1 MHSFSSPLFAR
12 IKVLHR
18 PNHKNEVPTAVVEVP
33 LLFLQV
39 GVMAASEFL
48 QVGVVINKAV
58 PPVVVGVIKAVLVV
72 VLMVG
77 VAVPDAG
84 VDAEVET
91 RIVANEH
98 GPLQH
103 DQQRKQYPSRK
114 SGLSCL
120 LV

>member
-1 MHSFSSPLFAR
+1 LHSFSSPLFAR
-12 IKVLHR
+12 IKVR
-18 PNHKNEVPTAVVEVP
+18 PNHKNEVPTAVVEVA
-33 LLFLQV
+33 LIFLQV
-39 GVMAASEFL
+39 GVMSSEFL
-48 QVGVVINKAV
+48 QVGVINKAV
-58 PPVVVGVIKAVLVV
+58 PPVVVVIKAVLLV
-72 VLMVG
+72 VLMLG
-77 VAVPDAG
+77 VVVPDAG

-103 DQQRKQYPSRK
+103 DQQRQQYPSRK